1 MDKKIKAWIKSLHS
15 PKTRKP
21 TGCCIVEGLRTF
33 TTFLHSVHVL
43 KDIYI
48 TEKALKDHKLVFQ
61 LHHYTVISDSDMEQ
75 ISAAATPS
83 GILAVFEI
91 NPIKAPLGAGI
102 VCARLQ
108 DPGNA
113 GTLIRTCAALNKKTV
128 VFVESVDP
136 WSPKVIQASAGTIAQ
151 INVHELSW
159 HGLQQ
164 QKGDVPL
171 YALVTQH
178 GQQPTTA
185 HAQGLFVVGN
195 EANGIPADWIKTCD
209 QKITLSMPG
218 NTESLNAAV
227 AGSIA
232 LYATIINK

>member
-1 MDKKIKAWIKSLHS
+1 MDKKIKAWIKSLHV

-33 TTFLHSVHVL
+33 TTFLQSVHVL

-48 TEKALKDHKLVFQ
+48 TEKALNDNKLVFQ
-61 LHHYTVISDSDMEQ
+61 LYHYTIISDNDMQQ
-75 ISAAATPS
+75 ISAAASPS
-83 GILAVFEI
+83 GILAIFEI
-91 NPIKAPLGAGI
+91 NPVKAPLGAGI

-113 GTLIRTCAALNKKTV
+113 GTLIRTCAALNKKNV

-151 INVHELSW
+151 MNIHELSW

-164 QKGDVPL
+164 QKGDIPL

-178 GQQPTTA
+178 GQQPTVA

-195 EANGIPADWIKTCD
+195 EANGIPPEWIKTCD
-209 QKITLSMPG
+209 QKITLFMPG

-232 LYATIINK
+232 LYMTL

>member
-21 TGCCIVEGLRTF
+21 TGCCLVEGLRTF
-33 TTFLHSVHVL
+33 TTFLNSVHVL
-43 KDIYI
+43 KDLYI
-48 TEKALKDHKLVFQ
+48 TQKALDAHKVTLA

-75 ISAAATPS
+75 ISAATTPS
-83 GILAVFEI
+83 GILAIFEI
-91 NPIKAPLGAGI
+91 NPIKALLGAGV

-136 WSPKVIQASAGTIAQ
+136 WSPKVIQSSAGTIAQ
-151 INVHELSW
+151 MNIHELSW
-159 HGLQQ
+159 HGLKQ
-164 QKGDVPL
+164 QKDSVPL
-171 YALVTQH
+171 YALVTQN
-178 GQQPTTA
+178 GQQPTPA
-185 HAQGLFVVGN
+185 HADGLFVVGN
-195 EANGIPADWIKTCD
+195 EANGIPPEWIKDCD
-209 QKITLSMPG
+209 QKITLAMPG

-232 LYATIINK
+232 LYETLLNK